1 MKLRLAVLALLVTS
15 ISAHATITINLG
27 VDKLFQSNG
36 TTPIPTGSLLQLVVS
51 TTDNVFTLPTAG
63 SFVGGSADDI
73 VLASFACQSNGSFG
87 GPIVFSLS
95 GNLNAGDQIML
106 RWFPT
111 LTISSSS
118 PGAGT
123 SFGQFRTD
131 NIESASNIAWVVPA
145 DGSTVSLNFL
155 DIAGGGTEP
164 NSAGTASLVTAAIPE
179 PSSVALAIF
188 GGGALFAALRRCVKV

>member
-1 MKLRLAVLALLVTS
+1 MKLRLAVLALLISS

-27 VDKLFQSNG
+27 ADKLFQSNG

-51 TTDNVFTLPTAG
+51 TTDNVFTAPTAN
-63 SFVGGSADDI
+63 SFVGNSADDI
-73 VLASFACQSNGSFG
+73 VLASFASQSNGTFG

-111 LTISSSS
+111 LTLASSS

-123 SFGQFRTD
+123 SFGQFRTN
-131 NIESASNIAWVVPA
+131 NIENFSDIAWVVPA

-155 DIAGGGTEP
+155 DIAGGGSEP
-164 NSAGTASLVTAAIPE
+164 NSAGTASLLTAAIPE

-188 GGGALFAALRRCVKV
+188 GGTSLILAVRRRVKI